1 MNKRRAA
8 VAGEGAVAA
17 ATATGAAKPEEGVAG
32 GATAGG
38 AETKKRGRHRKKPP
52 DTPHQTALPLVDLFP
67 EFSAKAVSQ
76 RRAEVQRK
84 RRQRGAVKKGKKN
97 RVGGGTVPKNAHPH
111 SASTDGVSLAIH
123 YHHEE
128 APALLSRDELEQE
141 WLKKV
146 KEVKAEK
153 WLVEGEGQGGKM
165 SSSFEGEGQGGD
177 ISSSQRKKKGVS
189 RSSSSSSSSS
199 RPAPKRQ
206 KQVQGGD
213 KSSSSKRK
221 RRGESS
227 SSCGN
232 SGSDSNSNSDSDSDS
247 NSDSG
252 SICVQ
257 RRGGVRGGFVEGPNG
272 TLLKNWPTGDEQL
285 LPPVL
290 AAADPGKANLVYF
303 ACRTAQV
310 LI

>member
-1 MNKRRAA
+1 M
-8 VAGEGAVAA
+8 
-17 ATATGAAKPEEGVAG
+17 
-32 GATAGG
+32 
-38 AETKKRGRHRKKPP
+38 
-52 DTPHQTALPLVDLFP
+52 
-67 EFSAKAVSQ
+67 
-76 RRAEVQRK
+76 
-84 RRQRGAVKKGKKN
+84 
-97 RVGGGTVPKNAHPH
+97 
-111 SASTDGVSLAIH
+111 
-123 YHHEE
+123 
-128 APALLSRDELEQE
+128 LSRDELEQE

-177 ISSSQRKKKGVS
+177 ISSSQSRKEGVS

-227 SSCGN
+227 SSSGD
-232 SGSDSNSNSDSDSDS
+232 SGSDSSSDSGSD
-247 NSDSG
+247 SDSG

>member
-1 MNKRRAA
+1 VNKRRAA

-38 AETKKRGRHRKKPP
+38 AETKKRGRPRKKPP

-141 WLKKV
+141 WL
-146 KEVKAEK
+146 
-153 WLVEGEGQGGKM
+153 VEGEG
-165 SSSFEGEGQGGD
+165 GER
-177 ISSSQRKKKGVS
+177 RKVVS
-189 RSSSSSSSSS
+189 
-199 RPAPKRQ
+199 
-206 KQVQGGD
+206 
-213 KSSSSKRK
+213 
-221 RRGESS
+221 
-227 SSCGN
+227 
-232 SGSDSNSNSDSDSDS
+232 
-247 NSDSG
+247 
-252 SICVQ
+252 
-257 RRGGVRGGFVEGPNG
+257 
-272 TLLKNWPTGDEQL
+272 
-285 LPPVL
+285 
-290 AAADPGKANLVYF
+290 
-303 ACRTAQV
+303 
-310 LI
+310 